1 MAMLN
6 SSALNFSTLH
16 ANCRTNSKNRIS
28 HRNKMDMAAK
38 KRAKPSLAHLPVR
51 VPDQVKAFFVVATI
65 SEVRGGKCT
74 GFLSPSFYL

>member
-1 MAMLN
+1 
-6 SSALNFSTLH
+6 
-16 ANCRTNSKNRIS
+16 
-28 HRNKMDMAAK
+28 MDMAAK